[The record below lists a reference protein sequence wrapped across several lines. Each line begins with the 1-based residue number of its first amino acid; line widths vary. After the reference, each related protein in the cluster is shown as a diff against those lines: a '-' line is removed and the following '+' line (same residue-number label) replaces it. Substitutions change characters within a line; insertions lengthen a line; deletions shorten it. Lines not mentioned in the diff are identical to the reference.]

1 MKYYRVST
9 KQKEDTATMVP
20 QVEDNLDTIVIYVIS
35 DVLEVISSGILK
47 DKRFKFSDPPDTQN
61 HGIDG
66 NQEALFEKCSQRTLF
81 ECIVSEIL

>member
-1 MKYYRVST
+1 MI
-9 KQKEDTATMVP
+9 P

-61 HGIDG
+61 HGIEG
-66 NQEALFEKCSQRTLF
+66 NQEALFEKCRQRTLF
-81 ECIVSEIL
+81 E